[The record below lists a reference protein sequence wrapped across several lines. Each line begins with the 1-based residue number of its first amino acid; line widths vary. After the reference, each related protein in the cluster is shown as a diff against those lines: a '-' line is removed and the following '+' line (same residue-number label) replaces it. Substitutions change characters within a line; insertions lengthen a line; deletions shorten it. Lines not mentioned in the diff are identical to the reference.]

1 MVPVVNSV
9 LIAITIIVLT
19 YFLLNIK
26 NELNSFEN
34 IYNKEQDYKHSK
46 LQKTFGD
53 IDNNEQQLKGKADEH
68 NEILT
73 THTNLL
79 KNSEKGDAIVDGN
92 PDIAENDVY
101 SLITHNNKLIDDNYS
116 AVFNILEKNE
126 SDDATMLKGPNVS
139 GGNKKT
145 KIKMEKDGNIKINV
159 TDPKKLQVCDID
171 GNNCSFLVTRRFMDN
186 IPQLSIPNNVEPFVT
201 SQDSGKRLNKLAQLC
216 EIDSSNETVN
226 CREIALQGD
235 LQGPPGPKGDPGG
248 TFADLTDLE
257 KAGLKGDTGPRGP
270 TGPTGPKGDPGSP
283 GSKGDPGPK
292 GDPGTNGK
300 DCTVKN
306 NCQKLCINDTCIVE
320 NDLKRLKGEV
330 PIFIE
335 HSSSGRTL
343 QGKNDGKGN
352 ARFANTNRGSW
363 ERMLLK

>member
-53 IDNNEQQLKGKADEH
+53 IDNNEQQLKGKTDEH

-145 KIKMEKDGNIKINV
+145 KIKMDADGNVKINV
-159 TDPKKLQVCDID
+159 TNPDKLQVCDINGD
-171 GNNCSFLVTRRFMDN
+171 NCSHLITRRFIEQLPVLIPDN
-186 IPQLSIPNNVEPFVT
+186 IENFEEESVVRKKKKLI
-201 SQDSGKRLNKLAQLC
+201 LNEFGELC
-216 EIDSSNETVN
+216 EQDLDGKINKQSCKEIGLL
-226 CREIALQGD
+226 RE
-235 LQGPPGPKGDPGG
+235 LQGPPGTPSVPVKHIYEMKGDGYCMGG
-248 TFADLTDLE
+248 YIQPPSNDLYHNNGLTKNQCFSKCSQDNKCEYMAYSNLNKICALYDSTAGDCSNRQKNDDWAINHKTYKKIDLT
-257 KAGLKGDTGPRGP
+257 
-270 TGPTGPKGDPGSP
+270 
-283 GSKGDPGPK
+283 
-292 GDPGTNGK
+292 
-300 DCTVKN
+300 
-306 NCQKLCINDTCIVE
+306 
-320 NDLKRLKGEV
+320 
-330 PIFIE
+330 
-335 HSSSGRTL
+335 
-343 QGKNDGKGN
+343 
-352 ARFANTNRGSW
+352 
-363 ERMLLK
+363 

>member
-53 IDNNEQQLKGKADEH
+53 IDNNEQQLKGKTDEH

-101 SLITHNNKLIDDNYS
+101 SLITHNNKLINDNYS

-159 TDPKKLQVCDID
+159 TSPDKVKVCDID
-171 GNNCSFLVTRRFMDN
+171 DNNCKKIV
-186 IPQLSIPNNVEPFVT
+186 
-201 SQDSGKRLNKLAQLC
+201 
-216 EIDSSNETVN
+216 
-226 CREIALQGD
+226 LQED
-235 LQGPPGPKGDPGG
+235 
-248 TFADLTDLE
+248 
-257 KAGLKGDTGPRGP
+257 
-270 TGPTGPKGDPGSP
+270 
-283 GSKGDPGPK
+283 
-292 GDPGTNGK
+292 
-300 DCTVKN
+300 
-306 NCQKLCINDTCIVE
+306 KLCINDTCIVE

-335 HSSSGRTL
+335 HSSSGRIL
-343 QGKNDGKGN
+343 QGENDGTGLT
-352 ARFANTNRGSW
+352 RFANTNRGSW
-363 ERMLLK
+363 ERMFLK